1 MSSSYNSVADEPAGF
16 VADDAF
22 LFDQLPPAPPSSR
35 RVDPEAARRNGAA
48 IVEAAEAD
56 AMRIREEARAE
67 GYAQGLQMGR
77 DEAAS
82 QTAPAAQ
89 ALATALAEIDAE
101 RARLADEIEAAAVEL
116 ALGIAEKAVTAAIA
130 VEPARVVDV
139 VRGALRCL
147 VERERVT
154 ILVNPEDLDVVRES
168 VDSLVRQLG
177 GIEHCEV
184 QEERR
189 VQRGGAIVRSTAAEI
204 DARVTTKLE
213 RARELIEAELE
224 S

>member
-1 MSSSYNSVADEPAGF
+1 
-16 VADDAF
+16 
-22 LFDQLPPAPPSSR
+22 
-35 RVDPEAARRNGAA
+35 
-48 IVEAAEAD
+48 
-56 AMRIREEARAE
+56 
-67 GYAQGLQMGR
+67 MGR
-77 DEAAS
+77 DEAAA

-89 ALATALAEIDAE
+89 ALAAALVEIAAE
-101 RARLADEIEAAAVEL
+101 RERVADEVEVAAVEL
-116 ALGIAEKAVTAAIA
+116 GLGIAEKALAAAIG
-130 VEPARVVDV
+130 VEATRVVDV

-154 ILVNPEDLDVVRES
+154 ILVNPDDLELVRES

-177 GIEHCEV
+177 GIEHAEV

-189 VQRGGAIVRSTAAEI
+189 VQRGGAIVRSTTAEI

-213 RARELIEAELE
+213 RARELIEAELG

>member
-1 MSSSYNSVADEPAGF
+1 MSNSSNFVAEQGF

-22 LFDQLPPAPPSSR
+22 AFDQLPPGPAAPR
-35 RVDPEAARRNGAA
+35 QVD
-48 IVEAAEAD
+48 IAEARGE
-56 AMRIREEARAE
+56 AEHLIESARAE
-67 GYAQGLQMGR
+67 AQMIRDSAREEGFQQGMQMGR
-77 DEAAS
+77 DEAAA

-89 ALATALAEIDAE
+89 ALAVALAEIAAE
-101 RARLADEIEAAAVEL
+101 RERVADELEAAAVDL
-116 ALGIAEKAVTAAIA
+116 AIEIAQKAISGAMD

-154 ILVNPEDLDVVRES
+154 ILVHPEDLPLVREQ

-189 VQRGGAIVRSTAAEI
+189 VPRGGAMVRSQTGEI
-204 DARVTTKLE
+204 DARITTKLE
-213 RARELIEAELE
+213 RAREIFVAELQQ
-224 S
+224 

>member
-1 MSSSYNSVADEPAGF
+1 M
-16 VADDAF
+16 
-22 LFDQLPPAPPSSR
+22 
-35 RVDPEAARRNGAA
+35 NGAA
-48 IVEAAEAD
+48 IIEAAEAD

-77 DEAAS
+77 DEAAA

-89 ALATALAEIDAE
+89 ALASALAELDGE
-101 RARLADEIEAAAVEL
+101 RGRMADEIEAAAIEL
-116 ALGIAEKAVTAAIA
+116 GLGIAEKAITAAIA
-130 VEPARVVDV
+130 VDHERVIDV

-147 VERERVT
+147 VERDRVT
-154 ILVNPEDLDVVRES
+154 ILVNPDDLEVVRES

-177 GIEHCEV
+177 GIDHCEV

-204 DARVTTKLE
+204 DGRVTTKLE
-213 RARELIEAELE
+213 RARELMEAELG

>member
-1 MSSSYNSVADEPAGF
+1 MNSSSSF

-22 LFDQLPPAPPSSR
+22 AFDQLPPAPEPPR
-35 RVDPEAARRNGAA
+35 RVDPTRVRDEARSLLEAAQ
-48 IVEAAEAD
+48 AEAQQ
-56 AMRIREEARAE
+56 IREQARAE
-67 GYAQGLQMGR
+67 GFEQGVQMGR
-77 DEAAS
+77 NQAAA

-101 RARLADEIEAAAVEL
+101 RGRMADELEAAAVEL
-116 ALGIAEKAVTAAIA
+116 GIEIAQKALAAA
-130 VEPARVVDV
+130 LDADPARVVDV

-154 ILVNPEDLDVVRES
+154 ILVHPDDLELVRES

-189 VQRGGAIVRSTAAEI
+189 VQRGGAIVRSTAGEI
-204 DARVTTKLE
+204 DGRIQTKLE
-213 RARELIEAELE
+213 RAREIFAEELRA
-224 S
+224 